1 MSLTTN
7 LIDRLTKAKDLKNDC
22 QVANYLK
29 VKPATIYRYRDGHT
43 MDYSIALLVCDELDI
58 DPAPVM
64 AELAADREVN
74 KKTKAVFKTI
84 AKRLSTTAATLLV
97 GLVTVSNSTMVL
109 VDCILC

>member
-1 MSLTTN
+1 
-7 LIDRLTKAKDLKNDC
+7 
-22 QVANYLK
+22 
-29 VKPATIYRYRDGHT
+29 
-43 MDYSIALLVCDELDI
+43 
-58 DPAPVM
+58 M

-97 GLVTVSNSTMVL
+97 GVVTVSNSTMVL